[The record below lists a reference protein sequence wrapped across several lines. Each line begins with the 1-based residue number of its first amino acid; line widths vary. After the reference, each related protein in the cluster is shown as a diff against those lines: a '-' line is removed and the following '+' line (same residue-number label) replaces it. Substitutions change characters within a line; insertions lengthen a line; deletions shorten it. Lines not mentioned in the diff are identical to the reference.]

1 MRLAMSPAVLC
12 GVVVG
17 STSIVVVSVATSLDA
32 SLVVVVPLVVTVG
45 VVVGVVVVVSVPATV
60 SLTVSVGVVV
70 SLVVSPAAG
79 LEKRVWKMRLTAM
92 MAASFLPV
100 KATRVKH
107 ARICQRTQIRS
118 HITRGFC
125 RQHLVVNTPANLH
138 LPREEFQNRTARRL
152 VWDAQADLAVETP
165 GTA

>member
-45 VVVGVVVVVSVPATV
+45 VVVGVVVIV

-70 SLVVSPAAG
+70 SLVVGVSPAAG

-152 VWDAQADLAVETP
+152 VWDTQADLTVETP

>member
-60 SLTVSVGVVV
+60 SVSVGVVV

-138 LPREEFQNRTARRL
+138 LPREEFQNRTTRRL
-152 VWDAQADLAVETP
+152 VWDTQADLAVETP